1 MGIRRM
7 KRSSPTQR
15 PCPSGPLHRS
25 SLNQLQPSSGR
36 FCCNASTEH
45 RTAVDPSRYWSA
57 TCHSRPL
64 TWQVVTPRRS
74 VVATVLSFAPFQRNQ
89 TSFSP
94 RCRHLPSRDCTYALL
109 PVATVCPVHLT
120 PSRIPSKPSAT
131 CHPTV
136 ILCRQIVGGKKIVN
150 PPPTRLVVGAS

>member
-1 MGIRRM
+1 MGIRRT

-25 SLNQLQPSSGR
+25 SLNRLQPSSGR

-45 RTAVDPSRYWSA
+45 RTAVDPSRYWLT

-74 VVATVLSFAPFQRNQ
+74 VVATVLSLAPFQRNQ

-94 RCRHLPSRDCTYALL
+94 RCRHFHSRDCTYALL
-109 PVATVCPVHLT
+109 PVGTVCPVH
-120 PSRIPSKPSAT
+120 
-131 CHPTV
+131 
-136 ILCRQIVGGKKIVN
+136 CRQFRRTQCHRQYSSILILFPG
-150 PPPTRLVVGAS
+150 PCESPARRHMSQQ